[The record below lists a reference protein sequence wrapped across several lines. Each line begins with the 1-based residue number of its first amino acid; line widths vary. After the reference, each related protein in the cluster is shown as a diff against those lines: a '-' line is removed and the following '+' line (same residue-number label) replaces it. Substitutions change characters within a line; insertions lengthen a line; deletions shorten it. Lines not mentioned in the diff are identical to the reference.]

1 MGHIAMTHPPVSRYL
16 RGYAFDPS
24 IALQVDSV
32 DISHIVYKVPWE
44 DSTTG
49 KLKPGPIG
57 DYLEVVDYDPTVKQL
72 YKPVDLDDPY
82 ILASQGL
89 DPSESNP
96 QFHQQM
102 VYAVAMLTIT
112 NFERALGRKIHW
124 APRQLSTAKYEEYVP
139 RLRLYPHALREANAF
154 YSPLKKAILFG
165 YFAATP
171 ADSGSQMPG
180 SLVFTCLSHDI
191 IAHEVTHAI
200 LDGLHRNYNRPTNP
214 DVLAFHEAFADI
226 VALFQRFT
234 FPDVL
239 KHQIARTR
247 GDLEKQN
254 LLGELAQQFGT
265 SIGQYGSLRDAIG
278 KIDPNT
284 GQWKLASPDP
294 NAYTETLEPHARGS
308 ILVSAVFNAFLT
320 VYKTRVAD
328 LLRIATG
335 GSGILPEG
343 ALHPDLIN
351 RLANEASKTAGQ
363 ILSMCIRALD
373 YCPPFDITFGDYLR
387 AIITADVD
395 LVSEDDLHYRLAF
408 IDAFRR
414 RGIYPDN
421 IKTLSEGSLRYPVIH
436 DTLSSQMHEVVE
448 VFASLLRKYRERIL
462 YCQEREELFN
472 ETREFI
478 NGTPTVLGFHA
489 ELLDQINNEGD
500 YETVAEELQ
509 QLTGLIV
516 QYWED
521 YGIRTSRVRNNE
533 LNPSI
538 QVLDLHLVS
547 RTGPDG
553 NQLHQVVFCLVQR
566 MGVIKTEDGF
576 GNYTPPANNLQ
587 EQPPTPASGFEM
599 QGGCTLIFDLETM
612 KLRYCISKPLLDPV
626 RKRSDGGPEINVKRA
641 SSQYKF
647 QFEALPESESEFAQ
661 SFGMSL
667 DGHFS
672 EPFALLHPK
681 ERTHGHK

>member
-1 MGHIAMTHPPVSRYL
+1 MTQPLNRCL

-32 DISHIVYKVPWE
+32 DISHIVYKIPWE
-44 DSTTG
+44 DG
-49 KLKPGPIG
+49 RKGGFKPGPIG
-57 DYLEVVDYDPTVKQL
+57 EYLEVVDYDPTIKQL
-72 YKPVDLDDPY
+72 YKPVDLDNPY

-102 VYAVAMLTIT
+102 VYAVAMLTIA
-112 NFERALGRKIHW
+112 NFEKALGRKIHW
-124 APRQLSTAKYEEYVP
+124 APRQLSTAAYEEYVP
-139 RLRLYPHALREANAF
+139 RLRLYPHALREANAY

-171 ADSGSQMPG
+171 ADSGTQMPG

-226 VALFQRFT
+226 IALFQRFT

-239 KHQIARTR
+239 KHQISRTR

-278 KIDPNT
+278 KIDPDT
-284 GQWKLASPDP
+284 GQWKLASPNP
-294 NAYTETLEPHARGS
+294 NEYQETIEPHARGS

-343 ALHPDLIN
+343 ALHPDLVN

-387 AIITADVD
+387 AIITADCD
-395 LVSEDDLHYRLAF
+395 LVLEDDLHYRLAF

-414 RGIYPDN
+414 RGIYPDG

-436 DTLSSQMHEVVE
+436 DALSKQMREVVD
-448 VFASLLRKYRERIL
+448 VFASLLRTYRQNIL
-462 YCQEREELFN
+462 YCREREELFIK
-472 ETREFI
+472 TREFI
-478 NGTPTVLGFHA
+478 NGTRKVLGFHA
-489 ELLDQINNEGD
+489 QLLDHFEDEGD
-500 YETVAEELQ
+500 YESIAEELQ
-509 QLTGLIV
+509 QLTGLVI

-521 YGIRTSRVRNNE
+521 YGIRTSKVRKDE
-533 LNPSI
+533 GNPSI

-553 NQLHQVVFCLVQR
+553 NQLHQVVFGLVQR
-566 MGVIKTEDGF
+566 MGVFKTAEGYE
-576 GNYTPPANNLQ
+576 NYTPPANNIP
-587 EQPPTPASGFEM
+587 EQPPTPANGFEM

-612 KLRYCISKPLLDPV
+612 RLRYCISKPLLDPV
-626 RKRSDGGPEINVKRA
+626 RKRIDGGPEINIRRA
-641 SSQYKF
+641 ASQYQF
-647 QFEALPESESEFAQ
+647 QFEALPESASEFAL

-681 ERTHGHK
+681 ERALGHK

>member
-1 MGHIAMTHPPVSRYL
+1 MTQPLNRCL

-32 DISHIVYKVPWE
+32 DISHIVYKIPWE
-44 DSTTG
+44 DG
-49 KLKPGPIG
+49 RKGGFKPGPIG
-57 DYLEVVDYDPTVKQL
+57 EYLEVVDYDPTVKQL
-72 YKPVDLDDPY
+72 YNPVDLDDPY

-102 VYAVAMLTIT
+102 VYAVAMLTIA

-124 APRQLSTAKYEEYVP
+124 APRQLSTAAYEEYVP
-139 RLRLYPHALREANAF
+139 RLRLYPHALREANAY

-171 ADSGSQMPG
+171 ADSGTQMPG

-226 VALFQRFT
+226 IALFQRFT

-239 KHQIARTR
+239 KHQISRTR

-278 KIDPNT
+278 KIDPVT
-284 GQWKLASPDP
+284 GQWKLASPNP
-294 NAYTETLEPHARGS
+294 NEYQETIEPHARGS

-387 AIITADVD
+387 AIITADCD

-414 RGIYPDN
+414 RGIYPDG

-436 DTLSSQMHEVVE
+436 DELSKQMREVVD
-448 VFASLLRKYRERIL
+448 VFASLLRTYRQSIL
-462 YCQEREELFN
+462 YCREREELFN
-472 ETREFI
+472 RTRDFI
-478 NGTPTVLGFHA
+478 NGTPEVLGFHA
-489 ELLDQINNEGD
+489 QLLDHFEDEGD
-500 YETVAEELQ
+500 YESIAEELQ
-509 QLTGLIV
+509 QLTGLVI

-521 YGIRTSRVRNNE
+521 YGIRTSRVRKDE
-533 LNPSI
+533 GNPSI

-553 NQLHQVVFCLVQR
+553 NQLHQVVFGLVQR
-566 MGVIKTEDGF
+566 MGVIKTAEGYENF
-576 GNYTPPANNLQ
+576 TPPANNIP
-587 EQPPTPASGFEM
+587 EQPPTPANGFEM

-626 RKRSDGGPEINVKRA
+626 RTRIDGGPEINIKRA
-641 SSQYKF
+641 ASQYKF
-647 QFEALPESESEFAQ
+647 QFEALPENASEFAL

-681 ERTHGHK
+681 ERAHGHK